1 MTGRGRLFVYRLLF
15 GLVLLAV
22 WEAASGRLIDPF
34 WVSRPSD
41 IFKYLWGVFADG
53 SIFGHLAI
61 TLYET
66 FVGFFIGAASGIA
79 LGFFLARKEV
89 LAQVL
94 DPYIVAFN
102 GIPRIALAP
111 LFIIWFGIGP
121 NSKVILVVTV
131 VFFLTFFNTY
141 AGVKGVDVELKNILR
156 VMGASERQILFKVT
170 IPATVPWIATGLK
183 ISLPYAIVSAV
194 VGEFIAASKGL
205 GYLINYNTSLFSTTG
220 ALGGILILAL
230 VVVICNEIISR
241 AEAYLLR
248 WRPQENG
255 RKSNELY

>member
-1 MTGRGRLFVYRLLF
+1 MSPRGRLLVYRAAF
-15 GLVLLAV
+15 GVLLLAM
-22 WEAASGRLIDPF
+22 WELVSGRLIDPF
-34 WVSRPSD
+34 WISSPSRV
-41 IFKYLWGVFADG
+41 FAYLWQVVRDG
-53 SIFGHLAI
+53 SIFGHLAV

-66 FVGFFIGAASGIA
+66 TTGFLIGAVTGIGCGFL
-79 LGFFLARKEV
+79 LGRRKL

-121 NSKVILVVTV
+121 NSKVVLVVIV
-131 VFFLTFFNTY
+131 VFFLTFFSTY
-141 AGVKGVDVELKNILR
+141 SGVKGVDLELKNVLR
-156 VMGASERQILFKVT
+156 IMGATERQILVKVT

-183 ISLPYAIVSAV
+183 VSVPYALVGAI

-205 GYLINYNTSLFSTTG
+205 GYLINYQTSLFSTTG
-220 ALGGILILAL
+220 ALGGILIVAAI
-230 VVVICNEIISR
+230 VVISSEAINW

-248 WRPQENG
+248 WRPKEET
-255 RKSNELY
+255 RTDREVY

>member
-1 MTGRGRLFVYRLLF
+1 MIGRGRLFLYRLIF
-15 GLVLLAV
+15 GLVLLAF
-22 WEAASGRLIDPF
+22 WELSSGRLIDPF
-34 WVSRPSD
+34 WVSSPSKV
-41 IFKYLWGVFADG
+41 FLYLYEVFVDG

-66 FVGFFIGAASGIA
+66 FSGFFIGSIFGIGIGFV
-79 LGFFLARKEV
+79 LGRKEV
-89 LAQVL
+89 LADIL
-94 DPYIVAFN
+94 DPYVVAFN

-121 NSKVILVVTV
+121 TSKVILVVSV
-131 VFFLTFFNTY
+131 VFFLTFFNTF
-141 AGVKGVDVELKNILR
+141 AGVKSVDAELKNVLR
-156 VMGASERQILFKVT
+156 IMGATERQVLMKITL
-170 IPATVPWIATGLK
+170 PAIVPWIATGLK
-183 ISLPYAIVSAV
+183 ISLPYAIVAAV

-230 VVVICNEIISR
+230 VVVVCNEAINR

-248 WRPQENG
+248 WRPREE
-255 RKSNELY
+255 RKGEGELY

>member
-1 MTGRGRLFVYRLLF
+1 MSSRGRLFAYRLLF
-15 GLVLLAV
+15 GLLLLAT
-22 WEAASGRLIDPF
+22 WELVSGRIIDPF
-34 WVSRPSD
+34 WISSPSRV
-41 IFKYLWGVFADG
+41 FGFLWKVVLDG
-53 SIFGHLAI
+53 SIFGHLAV

-66 FVGFFIGAASGIA
+66 VTGFVIGAVTGIGT
-79 LGFFLARKEV
+79 GFLLARRPT

-121 NSKVILVVTV
+121 NSKVVLVVIV

-141 AGVKGVDVELKNILR
+141 SGVKGADIELRNILR
-156 VMGASERQILFKVT
+156 VMGATERQILFKVT
-170 IPATVPWIATGLK
+170 IPATVPWITTGLK
-183 ISLPYAIVSAV
+183 ISVPYALVGAI

-205 GYLINYNTSLFSTTG
+205 GYLINYQTSLFSTTG
-220 ALGGILILAL
+220 ALAGILVVAL
-230 VVVICNEIISR
+230 IVVVSSEAINW

-248 WRPQENG
+248 WRPREEARTEKG
-255 RKSNELY
+255 VF